1 MVTIERTIIINAP
14 VERVFAYMTNPANL
28 PEIWPCLIEVND
40 LVQTREGTGTTYNWV
55 YKMAGAHFEGTAKIT
70 ELVPNHR
77 LVVKDEGGIKAI
89 RTTTV
94 QPAEGRTKYTLQMEY
109 VLPPSLLGEL
119 DAGFIQRLNECE
131 ADVVLANLKAKME
144 AEVLQV

>member
-1 MVTIERTIIINAP
+1 MVKIEKTVIIHAP
-14 VERVFAYMTNPANL
+14 VERIFAYMTNPANL
-28 PEIWPCLIEVND
+28 TEIWPCLVEVKD
-40 LVQTREGTGTTYNWV
+40 LYQTQEGTGTTYNWV
-55 YKMAGAHFEGTAKIT
+55 YKMAGSHFEGTAEIT
-70 ELVPNHR
+70 ELIPNQR
-77 LVVKDEGGIKAI
+77 LVVRDEGGIKAI

-94 QPAEGRTKYTLQMEY
+94 QPADGGTKYTLQMEY

-119 DAGFIQRLNECE
+119 DPGFIQRLNECE